1 MEQKRTEILE
11 RLREIL
17 LAADDRNQA
26 VVAACTEDSRL
37 IADLGFTSVSMLY
50 MVIAIEEEFDIR
62 FDNVGTGDFETLGQ
76 VVDYI
81 EAKLG

>member
-37 IADLGFTSVSMLY
+37 SADLGFTSVSMLY
-50 MVIAIEEEFDIR
+50 MVIAIEEEFNIR

-81 EAKLG
+81 EARLS